1 MPHLGLQLLEKVLND
16 NGLDVAFALAALYA
30 DHHEPLI
37 VRHHIVSLVEH
48 IGSVLWT
55 STQRSL
61 SVMVSTIPTE
71 STPLNSPER
80 HAPFGAFSFSLAY
93 HHTP

>member
-37 VRHHIVSLVEH
+37 VRHHIVGTMIRLCRVAHGLILV
-48 IGSVLWT
+48 ISVPPMSWC
-55 STQRSL
+55 R
-61 SVMVSTIPTE
+61 
-71 STPLNSPER
+71 
-80 HAPFGAFSFSLAY
+80 
-93 HHTP
+93 